1 MKILNQTWKR
11 KFNNVL
17 HECFCKKRV
26 GNTDVIYNK
35 EIRTLI
41 EERKKL
47 KNKLAVSFS
56 NSNDLKQNIRKLDA
70 VIDQKISDFNIAI
83 IKKGIGKTGEIDKQS
98 FLENEKAVSAKV

>member
-1 MKILNQTWKR
+1 MDKSLTKSVDASDMWSVGKNIEDTYQTWKR

-26 GNTDVIYNK
+26 GSTGVIYNK

-47 KNKLAVSFS
+47 KSKLLFIFQILMALNKIYVS
-56 NSNDLKQNIRKLDA
+56 
-70 VIDQKISDFNIAI
+70 
-83 IKKGIGKTGEIDKQS
+83 
-98 FLENEKAVSAKV
+98 